1 MTGIKNSSSGEWGL
15 AILLGLAVTG
25 ILWIVW
31 KIVKYIFVL
40 LLSAFA
46 WLIGDNPEK

>member
-15 AILLGLAVTG
+15 AILLAGIVTG
-25 ILWIVW
+25 ALWLVW
-31 KIVKYIFVL
+31 QVVKCIFVL

-46 WLIGDNPEK
+46 WLIGDSPKK